1 MKAQKALLFSIF
13 SGLLFVF
20 AWPVNGFSIFIF
32 GSFVPLFFVEHSFAQ
47 SKKKYAHWRFF
58 GWSYLVFLIW
68 NLGTTWWLIN
78 ATVFGMLFANLC
90 NSLFFALL
98 FQAFHW
104 SKKRLP
110 LRSAYL
116 FLITLWLAFEK
127 FHLSWDFSW
136 PWLNLGHVFSESIY
150 WIQWYEYTGA
160 FGGSL
165 WVLLVNIFLFEKLNN
180 WTVDQGQ
187 TALVKKLIPI
197 LIVIALP
204 ISLSLLL
211 FQKELIPSGSVSVL
225 VTQPNID
232 PYEEKYQFT
241 NEEFLKQLNILM
253 EPYNQSQLDYV
264 LTPET
269 YFAAGNGERLK
280 NFERSVF
287 FQKIQENQSQYP
299 STQLITGIQFFN
311 AYSTATPPTRSANK
325 IREGL
330 WVDFYNSA
338 IAVTPKEPIEI
349 YHKSKLV
356 VGVETMPYKSTI
368 EPLLGNLLL
377 DMGGTMSSR
386 ATQAYR
392 SVFTHPKKGTITAP
406 IICYESIYGAFVTEY
421 VQKGAQFL
429 SIITNDAW
437 WGNTPGHKQLLS
449 LARLRAIENR
459 RAIARSANTGISTFI
474 SPKGELLEQLP
485 YNKKGAL
492 VAKVPLHEGLT
503 FYTIYGDFIARWAG
517 FISVLYFLLAL
528 SGRLKNKV

>member
-1 MKAQKALLFSIF
+1 M
-13 SGLLFVF
+13 
-20 AWPVNGFSIFIF
+20 
-32 GSFVPLFFVEHSFAQ
+32 
-47 SKKKYAHWRFF
+47 
-58 GWSYLVFLIW
+58 
-68 NLGTTWWLIN
+68 
-78 ATVFGMLFANLC
+78 
-90 NSLFFALL
+90 
-98 FQAFHW
+98 
-104 SKKRLP
+104 
-110 LRSAYL
+110 
-116 FLITLWLAFEK
+116 
-127 FHLSWDFSW
+127 
-136 PWLNLGHVFSESIY
+136 
-150 WIQWYEYTGA
+150 
-160 FGGSL
+160 
-165 WVLLVNIFLFEKLNN
+165 
-180 WTVDQGQ
+180 
-187 TALVKKLIPI
+187 
-197 LIVIALP
+197 
-204 ISLSLLL
+204 
-211 FQKELIPSGSVSVL
+211 
-225 VTQPNID
+225 
-232 PYEEKYQFT
+232 
-241 NEEFLKQLNILM
+241 
-253 EPYNQSQLDYV
+253 
-264 LTPET
+264 
-269 YFAAGNGERLK
+269 
-280 NFERSVF
+280 
-287 FQKIQENQSQYP
+287 
-299 STQLITGIQFFN
+299 
-311 AYSTATPPTRSANK
+311 
-325 IREGL
+325 
-330 WVDFYNSA
+330 
-338 IAVTPKEPIEI
+338 TPKEPIEI

-377 DMGGTMSSR
+377 NMGGTMSSR